1 MNKKELLTKINENV
15 HKPVAGPSTATAA
28 TAPGVKPRHVRSAKS
43 KPVEYGQT
51 SVAAGT
57 GRTAAFWL
65 DANDRALF
73 HEAGMMLY
81 AQGIKPSD
89 SLILRAALRLMPR
102 DHRLLDQVRELL
114 ERDGRKLRHQ
124 KPTEQE
130 VK

>member
-1 MNKKELLTKINENV
+1 MNKKDLLTKINENV
-15 HKPVAGPSTATAA
+15 HKPATGPPKATAA
-28 TAPGVKPRHVRSAKS
+28 TAVKPRRARSAKS
-43 KPVEYGQT
+43 KPVESGQT
-51 SVAAGT
+51 SGAAGT

-65 DANDRALF
+65 DADDRALF

-81 AQGIKPSD
+81 AQGIRPSD

-124 KPTEQE
+124 KPAEQE
-130 VK
+130 AK